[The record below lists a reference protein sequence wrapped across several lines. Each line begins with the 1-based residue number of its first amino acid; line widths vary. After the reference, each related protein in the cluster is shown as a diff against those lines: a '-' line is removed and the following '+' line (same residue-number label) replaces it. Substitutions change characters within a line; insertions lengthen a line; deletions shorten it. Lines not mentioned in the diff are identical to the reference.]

1 MTQAGQGNSALSAA
15 CSALQH
21 RLGYVFVRSTLLQQ
35 ALTHKSFGSPHYER
49 LEFLGDT
56 ILNAAVSALLYEQF
70 ADQDEGDLTRIR
82 AHLVRQDTLHKLA
95 LSLGFPALLH
105 LSEGEAKGGGA
116 QRASI
121 LADALEAVIGG
132 VFLDGGFEA
141 ACALVTRLFKPL
153 VAQTTVEIWQKD
165 PKTAL
170 QEWLQG
176 RKLPLPVYRVQA
188 TRGKAHE
195 QTFVVECE
203 LTSHGWSV
211 VGEGLSKRLAEQEAA
226 QKALQKVMT

>member
-1 MTQAGQGNSALSAA
+1 VTQTGQGSLVTSAGLL
-15 CSALQH
+15 ALQQ
-21 RLGYVFVRSTLLQQ
+21 RLGHVFGQSSLLQQ
-35 ALTHKSFGSPHYER
+35 ALTHKSFGTPHYER

-56 ILNAAVSALLYEQF
+56 ILNAAVSDLLYEQF

-95 LSLGFPALLH
+95 MSLEFPALLR
-105 LSEGEAKGGGA
+105 LSDGEAKGGGA

-121 LADALEAVIGG
+121 LADALEAVIGA
-132 VFLDGGFEA
+132 VFLDSGFDA
-141 ACALVTRLFKPL
+141 ARALVTRLFKPL
-153 VAQTTVEIWQKD
+153 VAQTTAEIWQKD

>member
-1 MTQAGQGNSALSAA
+1 MRALE
-15 CSALQH
+15 Q
-21 RLGYVFVRSTLLQQ
+21 RLGYVFQQPDLLQQ

-49 LEFLGDT
+49 LEFLGDAV
-56 ILNAAVSALLYEQF
+56 LNVAVSDLLFQQF
-70 ADQDEGDLTRIR
+70 GGQDEGDLTRIR
-82 AHLVRQDTLHKLA
+82 AHLVRQDTLHRLA
-95 LSLGFPALLH
+95 LSLEFPALLR

-121 LADALEAVIGG
+121 LADALEAVMGA
-132 VFLDGGFEA
+132 VYLDGGFEKA
-141 ACALVTRLFKPL
+141 HALVTRLFKPL
-153 VAQTTVEIWQKD
+153 VAQTTADIWQKD

-195 QTFVVECE
+195 QTFVIECFLE
-203 LTSHGWSV
+203 SQGWSV
-211 VGEGLSKRLAEQEAA
+211 TGEGASKRLAEQAAA
-226 QKALQKVMT
+226 QQALKRLTP